1 MSRSRVRRALS
12 AGGLFAIGAL
22 VAATPVL
29 AHEVREV
36 QGYQFVVGF
45 IDEPVFTG
53 QKSGLEF
60 QVTRND
66 EPVTGLVET
75 LEAEVI
81 YGDQRR
87 DLPLSPRFGED
98 GWYQSVFFP
107 TAAGAYTFHI
117 SGTIDG
123 QQIDE
128 SFTSGPETFNEVE
141 EATSGQF
148 PVSLPTASELA
159 ADAER
164 GAEAA
169 DRVNIALA
177 VGAAGIILG
186 LIAVGLAL
194 AGRRR
199 PA

>member
-1 MSRSRVRRALS
+1 MSRSSVRRALS
-12 AGGLFAIGAL
+12 AGGLFALGAL

-60 QVTRND
+60 EVARID
-66 EPVTGLVET
+66 EPVAGLAET

-107 TAAGAYTFHI
+107 TAAGSYTFRI
-117 SGTIDG
+117 FGTLEG

-186 LIAVGLAL
+186 LIAVGLGL

>member
-1 MSRSRVRRALS
+1 MSRSRVRRVLS
-12 AGGLFAIGAL
+12 AGGLFALGAL

-53 QKSGLEF
+53 HKSGLEF
-60 QVTRND
+60 EVTRNG
-66 EPVTGLVET
+66 EPVAGLAET

-81 YGDQRR
+81 FGDQRR
-87 DLPLSPRFGED
+87 ELPVSPRFGQD

-107 TAAGAYTFHI
+107 TAAGSYTFRI
-117 SGTIDG
+117 LGAIDG

-128 SFTSGPETFNEVE
+128 SFASGPETFNEVE

-148 PVSLPTASELA
+148 PVSLPTANELA

-177 VGAAGIILG
+177 AGSAGAVLG
-186 LIAVGLAL
+186 LIAIGLGL